1 MKSLG
6 AALVC
11 IAVLYGID
19 AFFFDGRYGHGMDH
33 AISDISALVSDAH
46 GKPHR
51 AKLQTAPWLHNGLRI
66 CEAIER

>member
-6 AALVC
+6 AVLVC

-33 AISDISALVSDAH
+33 AISDIY
-46 GKPHR
+46 R
-51 AKLQTAPWLHNGLRI
+51 RW
-66 CEAIER
+66 

>member
-19 AFFFDGRYGHGMDH
+19 AFF
-33 AISDISALVSDAH
+33 L
-46 GKPHR
+46 
-51 AKLQTAPWLHNGLRI
+51 TAATGTAWTMRSLTYR
-66 CEAIER
+66 RW